1 MSTQTSLPPQI
12 PKQSLAPLLI
22 GVAVVVVAGGL
33 GWMLLAKSTPEAEE
47 PSAAAAVPAVSA
59 PGPAPAPEPPPPPP
73 PEDDLAPARP
83 KSAAP
88 SGAARAKAELPP
100 SSAAVEHDPNCADP
114 CRGRETPEL
123 LSALGAKA
131 GQARS
136 CYEKALS
143 NDAALAGKLEVGV
156 RVSPTGEVCSAKV
169 GKDSLADATVT
180 SCVLQRFRAGKYP
193 KPTGGCV
200 TVSVPMNFMPAGSR

>member
-1 MSTQTSLPPQI
+1 MSPQTSLPPQI

-22 GVAVVVVAGGL
+22 GVAGVLVAGAL
-33 GWMLLAKSTPEAEE
+33 GWMLLAGSTPEATE
-47 PSAAAAVPAVSA
+47 PPAAAAAAVPAASVR
-59 PGPAPAPEPPPPPP
+59 GPAPEPPPPPP
-73 PEDDLAPARP
+73 EEELAPAPPPR
-83 KSAAP
+83 AAP
-88 SGAARAKAELPP
+88 GGPKAAKAELSPQA
-100 SSAAVEHDPNCADP
+100 AAVERDPNCDDP
-114 CRGRETPEL
+114 CRGKETPAL
-123 LSALGAKA
+123 LSALAAKA

-156 RVSPTGEVCSAKV
+156 RVSPTGEACSAKV
-169 GKDSLADATVT
+169 GKDTLADAAVT